1 MARILVVFLLFSLM
15 SCATSPRP
23 HIDASHKPTAE
34 QQKDAVECSAIASQ
48 AASGAG
54 GFWTD
59 VTLRNAAYHQAR
71 QQYLAQCL
79 ESRGWM
85 WKTRY

>member
-1 MARILVVFLLFSLM
+1 MKAVLPLVFVIWLIG
-15 SCATSPRP
+15 CATGPTP
-23 HIDASHKPTAE
+23 YIDASHKPTQA
-34 QQKDAVECSAIASQ
+34 QQQDLLECQALASQ

-71 QQYLAQCL
+71 AQYLAACL
-79 ESRGWM
+79 QQRGWV
-85 WKTRY
+85 WKTGY